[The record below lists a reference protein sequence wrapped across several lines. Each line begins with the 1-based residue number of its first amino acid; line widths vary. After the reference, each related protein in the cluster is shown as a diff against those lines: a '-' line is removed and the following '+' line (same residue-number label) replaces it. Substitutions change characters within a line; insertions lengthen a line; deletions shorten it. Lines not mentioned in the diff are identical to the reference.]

1 MHATH
6 ERPDDTADLDS
17 PNIERTSRDAVQRA
31 RIGATRE
38 CREDSNES
46 ALHRMANP
54 SPNMHV
60 SKVTRASPG
69 PVRLP
74 RVSCHGDEPRR
85 RGRVLRPLCRRS
97 TPPGAVPRGVTHTS
111 VAGVGL
117 AEPWRCRVS
126 LARISSPAGESPAG
140 PRSSGQ
146 PVARTQALTP
156 DPTSGPELGSGA
168 GRLQDAATT
177 SASALD
183 RADGGE
189 LLVSSPGEGR
199 PRDAYA
205 HGTVPRATGA

>member
-46 ALHRMANP
+46 ALQPIANH

-60 SKVTRASPG
+60 SKRHNHAPSGITPHPVPPRPG
-69 PVRLP
+69 
-74 RVSCHGDEPRR
+74 S
-85 RGRVLRPLCRRS
+85 
-97 TPPGAVPRGVTHTS
+97 
-111 VAGVGL
+111 
-117 AEPWRCRVS
+117 
-126 LARISSPAGESPAG
+126 
-140 PRSSGQ
+140 
-146 PVARTQALTP
+146 RTQALTP